1 MGDTQ
6 RDSVPQ
12 EFKDSEKKAV
22 AVPKQPKLC
31 IEHIA
36 KALNKAE
43 FRDKFGRMFQF
54 TALALT
60 GLADLAKPAQGTR
73 IHILGRSSW
82 HAFFH
87 LALSRRMHRF
97 LKGFIFH
104 DKLCKTL
111 KTLSSPVD
119 KGLQIL
125 SVAFLQ
131 TFFMID
137 HYAWLKQIKLLPASM
152 WIDDRP
158 ERSMRKA
165 RGMQTVY
172 FGIRFFCVSSVFST
186 LFSMKK
192 LYDLYQEPDYTDEV
206 KACDWKSRRRT
217 HAKNTLKFAMR
228 IFETA
233 HISKLYVTHDF
244 PVGISGVIS
253 SAMDSVDQWSLA

>member
-1 MGDTQ
+1 M
-6 RDSVPQ
+6 
-12 EFKDSEKKAV
+12 AV
-22 AVPKQPKLC
+22 ATQPKIC
-31 IEHIA
+31 IADIA
-36 KALNKAE
+36 TALNKAE

-54 TALALT
+54 GALGLT
-60 GLADLAKPAQGTR
+60 GFADLAKAEKGTP
-73 IHILGRSSW
+73 IHTLGRTAW
-82 HAFFH
+82 HTFFH

-111 KTLSSPVD
+111 KTLKCPVD

-125 SVAFLQ
+125 SVGFLQ
-131 TFFMID
+131 TFFLID
-137 HYAWLKQIKLLPASM
+137 HYAWFKQIKLLPSSM

-172 FGIRFFCVSSVFST
+172 YGIRYFFASSVFSA

-192 LYDLYQEPDYTDEV
+192 LYELYQEPDYADEV
-206 KACDWKSRRRT
+206 KARDWKARRRM
-217 HAKNTLKFAMR
+217 HAKNTLKFCMR
-228 IFETA
+228 VFETA

-253 SAMDSVDQWSLA
+253 SAMDSIDQWPKA